1 MKNLNWYHL
10 RDSRLTIWQ
19 YTLSFFSHS
28 FSQAAKNVAA
38 QNVEGPMKA
47 MADIRL
53 RLEHGASVN
62 EVNAAYEA
70 HEFPELEKVD
80 SQMAMIKAVERVGQ
94 SASVH
99 EVLLQECIGKKEVDL
114 QNVGF
119 KALISTLSKESF
131 KVDEVITQF
140 QPEDF
145 REEVVQERLAQLV
158 TEAQDLDM
166 AETTTTKSEMEV
178 ALGSH
183 QSISQVTKKSS
194 SVELIDHCQ
203 NLWCLKH
210 KERVDFKKNERN
222 DNESIFIL

>member
-1 MKNLNWYHL
+1 MSGFGIWIVLTFCMVLLLVNSWVPIVLFQMQRLICQHEMKNLNWYHL

-80 SQMAMIKAVERVGQ
+80 SQMLFFTCYSFHWFLSLSHHIMT
-94 SASVH
+94 SP
-99 EVLLQECIGKKEVDL
+99 L
-114 QNVGF
+114 
-119 KALISTLSKESF
+119 ST
-131 KVDEVITQF
+131 
-140 QPEDF
+140 
-145 REEVVQERLAQLV
+145 RLPSWSW
-158 TEAQDLDM
+158 TF
-166 AETTTTKSEMEV
+166 SCW
-178 ALGSH
+178 S
-183 QSISQVTKKSS
+183 
-194 SVELIDHCQ
+194 
-203 NLWCLKH
+203 
-210 KERVDFKKNERN
+210 
-222 DNESIFIL
+222 

>member
-1 MKNLNWYHL
+1 MFDVHVKKDKEIENCTTNRFLPNSVAMIYIPF
-10 RDSRLTIWQ
+10 LTC
-19 YTLSFFSHS
+19 LP
-28 FSQAAKNVAA
+28 QATKNVVQ

-158 TEAQDLDM
+158 TEAQDLDV
-166 AETTTTKSEMEV
+166 AETTTTNSQIELAE
-178 ALGSH
+178 GSQ
-183 QSISQVTKKSS
+183 QSVSQVTKAPQWS
-194 SVELIDHCQ
+194 
-203 NLWCLKH
+203 
-210 KERVDFKKNERN
+210 
-222 DNESIFIL
+222 

>member
-1 MKNLNWYHL
+1 MVNVYLQNSLFDVHVKKDKEIENCTTNRFLPNSVAMIYIPFL
-10 RDSRLTIWQ
+10 TRLP
-19 YTLSFFSHS
+19 
-28 FSQAAKNVAA
+28 QATKNVVQ

-158 TEAQDLDM
+158 TEAQDLDL
-166 AETTTTKSEMEV
+166 AETTTTKSQIDLAE
-178 ALGSH
+178 GSQ
-183 QSISQVTKKSS
+183 QSVSQVTKAPQWS
-194 SVELIDHCQ
+194 
-203 NLWCLKH
+203 
-210 KERVDFKKNERN
+210 
-222 DNESIFIL
+222 

>member
-1 MKNLNWYHL
+1 MFDVHVKKDKEFENCTTNRFLPNSVAMIYIPFL
-10 RDSRLTIWQ
+10 TRLP
-19 YTLSFFSHS
+19 
-28 FSQAAKNVAA
+28 QATKNVVQ

-158 TEAQDLDM
+158 TEAQDLDV
-166 AETTTTKSEMEV
+166 AETTTTNSQIELAE
-178 ALGSH
+178 GSQ
-183 QSISQVTKKSS
+183 QSVSQVTKAPQWS
-194 SVELIDHCQ
+194 
-203 NLWCLKH
+203 
-210 KERVDFKKNERN
+210 
-222 DNESIFIL
+222 

>member
-1 MKNLNWYHL
+1 MIYIPF
-10 RDSRLTIWQ
+10 LTS
-19 YTLSFFSHS
+19 LP
-28 FSQAAKNVAA
+28 QATKNVVQ

-158 TEAQDLDM
+158 TEAQDLDL
-166 AETTTTKSEMEV
+166 AETTTTKSQIDLAE
-178 ALGSH
+178 GSQ
-183 QSISQVTKKSS
+183 QSVSQVTKAPQWS
-194 SVELIDHCQ
+194 
-203 NLWCLKH
+203 
-210 KERVDFKKNERN
+210 
-222 DNESIFIL
+222 

>member
-1 MKNLNWYHL
+1 MFDVHVNLKDKEIENCTTNRFLPNSVAMIYIPFL
-10 RDSRLTIWQ
+10 TRLP
-19 YTLSFFSHS
+19 
-28 FSQAAKNVAA
+28 QATKNVVQ

-158 TEAQDLDM
+158 TEAQDLDV
-166 AETTTTKSEMEV
+166 AETTTTNSQIELAE
-178 ALGSH
+178 GSQ
-183 QSISQVTKKSS
+183 QSVSQVTKAPQWS
-194 SVELIDHCQ
+194 
-203 NLWCLKH
+203 
-210 KERVDFKKNERN
+210 
-222 DNESIFIL
+222 

>member
-1 MKNLNWYHL
+1 MFDVHVKKDKEIENCTTNRFLPNSVAMIYIPF
-10 RDSRLTIWQ
+10 LTS
-19 YTLSFFSHS
+19 LP
-28 FSQAAKNVAA
+28 QATKNVVQ

-158 TEAQDLDM
+158 TEAQDLDL
-166 AETTTTKSEMEV
+166 AETTTTNSQIELAE
-178 ALGSH
+178 GSQ
-183 QSISQVTKKSS
+183 QSVSQVTKAPQWS
-194 SVELIDHCQ
+194 
-203 NLWCLKH
+203 
-210 KERVDFKKNERN
+210 
-222 DNESIFIL
+222 

>member
-1 MKNLNWYHL
+1 MQNSLFDVHVKKDKEIENCTTNRFLPNSVAMIYIPFL
-10 RDSRLTIWQ
+10 TRLP
-19 YTLSFFSHS
+19 
-28 FSQAAKNVAA
+28 QATKNVVQ

-158 TEAQDLDM
+158 TEAQDLDL
-166 AETTTTKSEMEV
+166 AETTTTNSQIELAE
-178 ALGSH
+178 GSQ
-183 QSISQVTKKSS
+183 QSVSQVTKAPQWS
-194 SVELIDHCQ
+194 
-203 NLWCLKH
+203 
-210 KERVDFKKNERN
+210 
-222 DNESIFIL
+222 

>member
-1 MKNLNWYHL
+1 MQNSLFDVHVKKDKEIENCTTNRFLPNSVAMIYIPF
-10 RDSRLTIWQ
+10 LTS
-19 YTLSFFSHS
+19 LP
-28 FSQAAKNVAA
+28 QATKNVVQ

-158 TEAQDLDM
+158 TEAQDLDV
-166 AETTTTKSEMEV
+166 AETTTTNSQIELAE
-178 ALGSH
+178 GSQ
-183 QSISQVTKKSS
+183 QSVSQVTKAPQWS
-194 SVELIDHCQ
+194 
-203 NLWCLKH
+203 
-210 KERVDFKKNERN
+210 
-222 DNESIFIL
+222 

>member
-1 MKNLNWYHL
+1 MIYIPF
-10 RDSRLTIWQ
+10 LTCPP
-19 YTLSFFSHS
+19 
-28 FSQAAKNVAA
+28 QAIKNVVQ

-158 TEAQDLDM
+158 TEAQDLDV
-166 AETTTTKSEMEV
+166 AETTTTNSQIELAE
-178 ALGSH
+178 GSQ
-183 QSISQVTKKSS
+183 QSVSQVTKAPQWS
-194 SVELIDHCQ
+194 
-203 NLWCLKH
+203 
-210 KERVDFKKNERN
+210 
-222 DNESIFIL
+222 

>member
-1 MKNLNWYHL
+1 MFDVHVKKDKEIENCTTNRFLPNSVAMIYIPFL
-10 RDSRLTIWQ
+10 TRLP
-19 YTLSFFSHS
+19 
-28 FSQAAKNVAA
+28 QATKNVVQ

-158 TEAQDLDM
+158 TEAQDLDL
-166 AETTTTKSEMEV
+166 AETTTTNSQIELAE
-178 ALGSH
+178 GSQ
-183 QSISQVTKKSS
+183 QSVSQVTKAPQWS
-194 SVELIDHCQ
+194 
-203 NLWCLKH
+203 
-210 KERVDFKKNERN
+210 
-222 DNESIFIL
+222 

>member
-1 MKNLNWYHL
+1 MVNLYLQNSLFDVHVKKDKEIENCTTNRFLPNSVAMIYIPF
-10 RDSRLTIWQ
+10 LTS
-19 YTLSFFSHS
+19 LP
-28 FSQAAKNVAA
+28 QATKNVVQ

-158 TEAQDLDM
+158 TEAQDLDL
-166 AETTTTKSEMEV
+166 AETTTTNSQIELAE
-178 ALGSH
+178 GSQ
-183 QSISQVTKKSS
+183 QSVSQVTKAPQWS
-194 SVELIDHCQ
+194 
-203 NLWCLKH
+203 
-210 KERVDFKKNERN
+210 
-222 DNESIFIL
+222 